1 MSWGGEF
8 LLDIITSNIMVSF
21 AAADA
26 LSIPVEVIQQRIFLI
41 RGHKVMVD
49 AHLAELYAVPT
60 KALNQA
66 VRRNPD
72 RFPEDFMFQLTAEET
87 EILRSQSVTSNWG
100 GRRYLPNAF
109 TEHGVVMLSSVL
121 SSKRAVQVN
130 ILIVRA
136 FVRLRAMLASNEEL
150 AAKLDEIDRTM
161 HDHASNIDA
170 IWEAIEKLVEPP
182 VLSKR
187 RIGFPM
193 NSH

>member
-1 MSWGGEF
+1 M
-8 LLDIITSNIMVSF
+8 L
-21 AAADA
+21 
-26 LSIPVEVIQQRIFLI
+26 
-41 RGHKVMVD
+41 D
-49 AHLAELYAVPT
+49 AHLAELYEVPT

-72 RFPEDFMFQLTAEET
+72 RFPEDFMFQLTDEET
-87 EILRSQSVTSNWG
+87 EILRSQTVTSSWG

-109 TEHGVVMLSSVL
+109 TEHGVAMLSSVL

-136 FVRLRAMLASNEEL
+136 FVRLRAMLVSNQEF
-150 AAKLDEIDRTM
+150 AAKLDEIKRTM

-182 VLSKR
+182 VVSKR
-187 RIGFPM
+187 QIGFQANAPAGRRDPAE
-193 NSH
+193 SDEQR